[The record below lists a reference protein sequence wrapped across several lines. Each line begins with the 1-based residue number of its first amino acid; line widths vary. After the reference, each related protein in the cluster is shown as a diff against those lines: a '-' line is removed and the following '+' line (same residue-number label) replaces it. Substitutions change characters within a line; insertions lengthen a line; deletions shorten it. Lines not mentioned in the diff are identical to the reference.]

1 MAEVPQLMTRVESEP
16 ESSANDD
23 DDGMC
28 DYEKRRLEN
37 IRKNHSILRSLGM
50 ILCRR
55 DMIILRT
62 SQRRTPH
69 YSGRFILI
77 QWCPIYVILSWSNGA
92 LCKCITYHYHITGD
106 YRGRLY
112 YHCIIPS
119 LLLIQLKCH

>member
-1 MAEVPQLMTRVESEP
+1 MTVCKSIYKTFTRLQVQDTSDRDNMAEVPQLRTTVESEL
-16 ESSANDD
+16 ESNDDD

-55 DMIILRT
+55 DMIVLRT

-77 QWCPIYVILSWSNGA
+77 QWCPIYIHVCDTKLVQWCSM
-92 LCKCITYHYHITGD
+92 
-106 YRGRLY
+106 
-112 YHCIIPS
+112 
-119 LLLIQLKCH
+119 